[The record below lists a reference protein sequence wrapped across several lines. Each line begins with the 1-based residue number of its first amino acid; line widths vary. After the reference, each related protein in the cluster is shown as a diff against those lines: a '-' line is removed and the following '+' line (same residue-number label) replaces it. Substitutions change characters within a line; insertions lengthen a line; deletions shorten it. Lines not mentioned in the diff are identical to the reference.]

1 MEKYNVMERPDCV
14 RVIREWIRRYGIQPD
29 ELFPATCV
37 DESSLQRIS
46 PATDELLGID
56 EQPKGG

>member
-29 ELFPATCV
+29 ELFPAPYV
-37 DESSLQRIS
+37 AESDLQRIS
-46 PATDELLGID
+46 PTTDELLGIK
-56 EQPKGG
+56 EQLRGG